1 MRQLTVFL
9 AVFLGLV
16 TLGCSDS
23 VRSQLDEQSAGSGS
37 IVLARPMPETRAVGP
52 LSMFGFLPAS
62 LSQAGSWVQI
72 DTQAKKLSLMD
83 GDKVVFEA
91 AADGADH
98 LAPGK
103 YQVLH
108 KQRSA
113 LWYAPDAYFTSRSLP
128 VPPEGDRARFRRGAL
143 GDFAIFLGKDLP
155 VHSGPVWSSEIGGV
169 RLEEAEISRLYYSID
184 VGGAVEVK

>member
-1 MRQLTVFL
+1 MRQLTVLFSILL
-9 AVFLGLV
+9 ALV
-16 TLGCSDS
+16 TVGCSDS
-23 VRSQLDEQSAGSGS
+23 VRSQLDERTAGSGS
-37 IVLARPMPETRAVGP
+37 IVLANRTTEP
-52 LSMFGFLPAS
+52 LSMFGFLPTS

-72 DTQAKKLSLMD
+72 DTQAKKLVLMD
-83 GDKVVFEA
+83 GDKVVFET

-169 RLEEAEISRLYYSID
+169 RLDEADISRLYYSID
-184 VGGAVEVK
+184 VGGSVEVK